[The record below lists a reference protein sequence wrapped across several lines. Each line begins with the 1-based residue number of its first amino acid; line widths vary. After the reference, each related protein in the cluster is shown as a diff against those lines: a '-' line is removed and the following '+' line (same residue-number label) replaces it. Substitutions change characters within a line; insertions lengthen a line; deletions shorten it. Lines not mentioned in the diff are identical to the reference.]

1 MLCYKFSKLTFPGI
15 VDRHLW
21 FYTWSSRKEDTEISG
36 QCHPIIAKL
45 LSDFHS
51 LSLLSFFPILL
62 YSGIQVIR

>member
-36 QCHPIIAKL
+36 QCHPIIAKF

-51 LSLLSFFPILL
+51 LSFFFSYSFIFWD
-62 YSGIQVIR
+62 SSD